1 MKLTTDL
8 TTEKVN
14 ETIVVLEDEFN
25 EICEYN
31 NCKEVRTHLLA
42 CPRCPALEN
51 ICESHAKMAKQAK
64 PRERIIFNCSC
75 WHNVPLISCGKIR
88 IKN

>member
-8 TTEKVN
+8 TPDKVN

-51 ICESHAKMAKQAK
+51 ICEAHAQMAKQAK